1 MTTSNGNNNHFRD
14 MIGSFCYKEQKERN
28 AQVLILLPR
37 HVESQYRMFISLK
50 YPLGKRLVGEDD
62 GDGDDEDDS
71 GKGGGEEAK
80 QQE

>member
-1 MTTSNGNNNHFRD
+1 
-14 MIGSFCYKEQKERN
+14 
-28 AQVLILLPR
+28 
-37 HVESQYRMFISLK
+37 MFISLK
-50 YPLGKRLVGEDD
+50 YPLGKRLAGEDD